1 MHLVGGHLSI
11 GCSRRV
17 MQGSRARVILPVFLL
32 ILMSLSPIVSAD
44 ASITLSSNTLAQ
56 EADSDNPAEY
66 TITVRNTGSD
76 DVTVSLSTV
85 QGEGCQGFT
94 SNIEQP

>member
-17 MQGSRARVILPVFLL
+17 MRGRRARVILPVFLL

-44 ASITLSSNTLAQ
+44 ATITLSSNTLAQ

-66 TITVRNTGSD
+66 TL
-76 DVTVSLSTV
+76 SL
-85 QGEGCQGFT
+85 
-94 SNIEQP
+94 IHI